1 MDGIVVIDKP
11 SGKTSYAV
19 VSDVRRLLGVRKAGH
34 TGTLDP
40 LATGVLPVCINEA
53 TKLVQF
59 FSPDSKEYR
68 ATMLLG
74 VETDTLDME
83 GKITAQCEPHVERGA
98 IEEVLRRFV
107 GKIEQ
112 LPPRYSAVKFQGKPL
127 YKWARRG
134 IAVDPPPRNVEI
146 YTIVVEAIV
155 LPYVTFKV
163 SCSSGTYIRSLCS
176 DAGKML
182 GCGACLASLRRT
194 RSGCFHEGLAVS
206 TEDIDNEKKREVLVA
221 NIVPLVDTLP
231 EIPAINVDQA
241 LAEKFRGGCQPTAN
255 VLSVNRIPFLA
266 AGDVVRFVSHDR
278 CLVALGKMLYASDQM
293 ASLNGKKQVVKIM
306 RVFNSGQQLAVRK
319 KLESRTQNAERAE
332 RRQTVNI

>member
-1 MDGIVVIDKP
+1 MKFLAMDGIVVIDKP

-19 VSDVRRLLGVRKAGH
+19 VADVRRLLGARKAGH

-83 GKITAQCEPHVERGA
+83 GKIIAECEPRVARDA
-98 IEEVLRRFV
+98 IEEVLHRFV

-112 LPPRYSAVKFQGKPL
+112 FPPRYSAVKFQGKPL

-134 IAVDPPPRNVEI
+134 IAVDPPPRTVEV
-146 YTIVVEAIV
+146 YTIVVEEIV
-155 LPYVTFKV
+155 LPYVTFTV
-163 SCSSGTYIRSLCS
+163 SCGSGTYIRSLCS
-176 DAGKML
+176 DAGKIL
-182 GCGACLASLRRT
+182 GCGACLALLRRT

-206 TEDIDNEKKREVLVA
+206 LEGIDNEKKRDLLAA
-221 NIVPLVDTLP
+221 NIVPLAEALP
-231 EIPAINVDQA
+231 ELPAIYVDQA
-241 LAEKFRGGCQPTAN
+241 LVEQLRGGYQPVAN
-255 VLSVNRIPFLA
+255 ALGINHFPFLST
-266 AGDVVRFVSHDR
+266 GDMVRFMSPDHR
-278 CLVALGKMLYASDQM
+278 LVAIGKMLCASDQI
-293 ASLNGKKQVVKIM
+293 ASLDGEKRVVKIM
-306 RVFNSGQQLAVRK
+306 RVFNSGQQSVVRK
-319 KLESRTQNAERAE
+319 KLKS
-332 RRQTVNI
+332 

>member
-1 MDGIVVIDKP
+1 MKFLVMDGIVVIDKP

-19 VSDVRRLLGVRKAGH
+19 VSEVRRLLGARKAGH

-40 LATGVLPVCINEA
+40 LTTGVLPVCINEA

-83 GKITAQCEPHVERGA
+83 GKIIAECEPRVARDE
-98 IEEVLRRFV
+98 IEEVLHRFV

-112 LPPRYSAVKFQGKPL
+112 LPPHYSAVKFQGKPL

-134 IAVDPPPRNVEI
+134 IAVDLPPRTVEV
-146 YTIVVEAIV
+146 YTIVVEEIV
-155 LPYVTFKV
+155 LPYVTFTV
-163 SCSSGTYIRSLCS
+163 SCGSGTYIRSLCS
-176 DAGKML
+176 DVGKIL

-206 TEDIDNEKKREVLVA
+206 IEGIDNEKKRDLLAA
-221 NIVPLVDTLP
+221 NILPLTEALP
-231 EIPAINVDQA
+231 ELPAINVDQA
-241 LAEKFRGGCQPTAN
+241 LVGKLREGYQPDADALGIN
-255 VLSVNRIPFLA
+255 NFPFLS
-266 AGDVVRFVSHDR
+266 AGDIVKFMSPDH
-278 CLVALGKMLYASDQM
+278 CLVAIGKMLCASEQI
-293 ASLNGKKQVVKIM
+293 ASLDGEKRVVKIM
-306 RVFNSGQQLAVRK
+306 RVFNC
-319 KLESRTQNAERAE
+319 
-332 RRQTVNI
+332 

>member
-1 MDGIVVIDKP
+1 MDGILVIDKP

-19 VSDVRRLLGVRKAGH
+19 VSDVKRLLSVRKAGH

-83 GKITAQCEPHVERGA
+83 GKIIAQREPRVKRGD

-112 LPPRYSAVKFQGKPL
+112 FPPRYSAVKFQGKPI
-127 YKWARRG
+127 YKWVRMG
-134 IAVDPPPRNVEI
+134 IAVDPPPRSVEI
-146 YTIVVEAIV
+146 YTIVVEETV
-155 LPYVTFKV
+155 LPYVSFTV
-163 SCSSGTYIRSLCS
+163 SCSSGTYIRSLAS

-182 GCGACLASLRRT
+182 GCGACLARLRRT
-194 RSGCFHEGLAVS
+194 KSGRFHEGLAIS
-206 TEDIDNEKKREVLVA
+206 IEEIDNEKKREVLAA
-221 NIVPLVDTLP
+221 NIVPLVETLP
-231 EIPAINVDQA
+231 ELPIINLDHT
-241 LAEKFRGGCQPTAN
+241 LAEKLRGGYQPRAD
-255 VLSVNRIPFLA
+255 VLRINRIPFLI
-266 AGDVVRFVSHDR
+266 AGDLVRFVSHDHR
-278 CLVALGKMLYASDQM
+278 LVAIGKMLYASDQM
-293 ASLNGKKQVVKIM
+293 ALLKGKEQVVKIM
-306 RVFNSGQQLAVRK
+306 RVFNC
-319 KLESRTQNAERAE
+319 
-332 RRQTVNI
+332 